1 MLDHF
6 ENIIA
11 YNKIRFYS
19 GLFKAENSGKQLT
32 VTFLEKDSVFKL
44 LALKVFR
51 GLLFSLT

>member
-32 VTFLEKDSVFKL
+32 VTFLEKDSVLKL
-44 LALKVFR
+44 LTLKVIKRF
-51 GLLFSLT
+51 LFNFD